1 MRPASQ
7 IVFAMLVLFAS
18 MASAHAQSPGE
29 QLKQMVEQLWN
40 SPDDN
45 ALREKIIKFAREIN
59 PVPTLP
65 DEARRFAEQG
75 QSAFDNAK
83 TRQNYATAAH
93 AYEKA
98 LALAPWAASIY
109 FKLGDAYEKG
119 QDVAL
124 GRTGFYSYPDVSC
137 MGGDSAEAK
146 RNFNGYFL
154 AKKHFEWY
162 LLASPSAADVEMVK
176 RRIAERDLMIAHWKY
191 TWDRTCCLGCKG
203 IQRNPR

>member
-1 MRPASQ
+1 MKPASQ
-7 IVFAMLVLFAS
+7 IIIFILSILTSMTYAAS
-18 MASAHAQSPGE
+18 PREELA
-29 QLKQMVEQLWN
+29 QMVEQLQKT
-40 SPDDN
+40 PTDN
-45 ALREKIIKFAREIN
+45 ALREKIIKLAQEIN
-59 PVPTLP
+59 PVPILP

-75 QSAFDNAK
+75 QSAFNNAK
-83 TRQNYATAAH
+83 TRQNYVAATQ

-98 LALAPWAASIY
+98 LALAPWAATIY
-109 FKLGDAYEKG
+109 FKLGDAHEKG

-137 MGGDSAEAK
+137 MGDAYAEAK

-162 LLASPSAADVEMVK
+162 LLASPNAADAEMVK
-176 RRIAERDLMIAHWKY
+176 RRIAEREFTFAHWKY
-191 TWDRTCCLGCKG
+191 TWDRECCAGCRG